1 MRPTPTTPTPSLA
14 ITVLLDLRA
23 ASQNLKRTMN
33 CTCRGKPVPLFGDAL
48 LSLLLLKFKVELMI
62 PKPPLGV
69 TGEYKNDPHQG
80 EELSEPARC
89 RMAEEIPSL
98 DSRRAPEL
106 YCGALTPLTWH
117 SCPLRVHVRN
127 RAAAG
132 RGLLQHE
139 SPCCSELQAQ
149 HQLDFSRRAEPS
161 GVGIQLTGD
170 VPEGGTV
177 RDIGVRIAVNRMV
190 EQVKRLGAKL
200 QVQSFSK
207 DG

>member
-1 MRPTPTTPTPSLA
+1 
-14 ITVLLDLRA
+14 
-23 ASQNLKRTMN
+23 MN
-33 CTCRGKPVPLFGDAL
+33 CTCRGKPVPVFGDAL

-117 SCPLRVHVRN
+117 SCPLFESMCETEPRPDAASYSTN
-127 RAAAG
+127 RLAA
-132 RGLLQHE
+132 QN
-139 SPCCSELQAQ
+139 
-149 HQLDFSRRAEPS
+149 SRRNINWIFRDEPS
-161 GVGIQLTGD
+161 PVGL
-170 VPEGGTV
+170 V
-177 RDIGVRIAVNRMV
+177 
-190 EQVKRLGAKL
+190 
-200 QVQSFSK
+200 FSSLVMCPK
-207 DG
+207 AAPSEISESGSP